1 MSLLIQKILKRAFDF
16 TMALICLIIIAPLF
30 VIVALLIKWDSP
42 GPVFYVQERVGKD
55 GKTFKMFKFR
65 TMMVGA
71 QNMGLGLEVAQD
83 DPRITRMGRALRQWT
98 LDELPQII
106 NVLKGDMSIVGPR
119 PALPHQVARYTS
131 HQRHRLQMK
140 PGMANLPFINGRNTL
155 PWAQR
160 IELDIWHVDNWSL
173 RLDFYILLK
182 SFFAALR
189 REGVYGADGV
199 VRDLE

>member
-1 MSLLIQKILKRAFDF
+1 
-16 TMALICLIIIAPLF
+16 
-30 VIVALLIKWDSP
+30 
-42 GPVFYVQERVGKD
+42 
-55 GKTFKMFKFR
+55 
-65 TMMVGA
+65 
-71 QNMGLGLEVAQD
+71 
-83 DPRITRMGRALRQWT
+83 
-98 LDELPQII
+98 
-106 NVLKGDMSIVGPR
+106 
-119 PALPHQVARYTS
+119 
-131 HQRHRLQMK
+131 MK

-173 RLDFYILLK
+173 RLDFHILLK